1 MRIAIYTRKSVY
13 TGKGE
18 SIENQIEM
26 CKEYISLKIKDSH
39 EADIIIY
46 EDEGYSGK
54 NTERPHF
61 QRMLKDIRKAGF
73 DYVICY
79 RLDRISRSV
88 SDFSNLIEDLKQLGT
103 SFICIKE
110 DFDTSTPMGKAMMYI
125 ASVFAQLERE
135 TIAERVRDNMLMLSK
150 TGRWLGGTTPTGFTS
165 EKVQEFILDGKIKHS
180 CKLKI
185 NLDEIDVVKTMY
197 DKFLEFNS
205 VSGVSKYLI
214 KNNIK
219 SRTGKLYSLLGI
231 KEILQNPVYCIA
243 DKDVRDYFISF
254 NSDVCFEEY
263 QCSDKFGLLSYNKRD
278 YTKKN
283 VPRNSKDQWII
294 SIGKHKGIVA
304 GKTWVKV
311 QEMLEENKP
320 SPNRVKAHNDYSL
333 LSGMVYCTKCG
344 SKMFAKFRN
353 NNADLFDYICN
364 SKMRGGLSLCDCQ
377 NLNGQQIDDMVC
389 EYLMDYANENS
400 NIYKLL
406 ENLKGRFQNEIKSN
420 PIQEIETKIK
430 KLNDQ
435 IDNLIKTL
443 SYTELDNELAP
454 ALIQRIN
461 GEVSKLDNEVKMLN
475 EEKLNLQSS
484 INNLSDRSIQLDI
497 ISRALS
503 SLKDNFGNLTIYEKR
518 NLIRLL
524 IQKIEWDGQDL
535 HIFIYGE

>member
-26 CKEYISLKIKDSH
+26 CKEYISSNIKDSH

-54 NTERPHF
+54 NTERPKF
-61 QRMLKDIRKAGF
+61 QKMLKDIRKAGF

-88 SDFSNLIEDLKQLGT
+88 SDFSRLIEELNELGI
-103 SFICIKE
+103 SIICVKE
-110 DFDTSTPMGKAMMYI
+110 NFDTSSSMGKAMMYI

-135 TIAERVRDNMLMLSK
+135 TIAERVRDNMLMLAK

-165 EKVQEFILDGKIKHS
+165 EKVQGLMTLEGKIKHS
-180 CKLKI
+180 CKLKA
-185 NLDEIDVVKTMY
+185 NPDEIEIVKTIY
-197 DKFLEFNS
+197 DKYLEFNS
-205 VSGVSKYLI
+205 ISAVSKYLI
-214 KNNIK
+214 KNSIK

-243 DKDVRDYFISF
+243 DKDGRDYFISF
-254 NSDVCFEEY
+254 DSAVCFEERE
-263 QCSDKFGLLSYNKRD
+263 CSDRFGLLSYNKRD

-304 GKTWVKV
+304 GKTWVRI
-311 QEMLEENKP
+311 QEMLESNKP

-333 LSGMVYCTKCG
+333 LSGMIYCTKCG
-344 SKMFAKFRN
+344 SKMFAKFRS

-364 SKMRGGLSLCDCQ
+364 SKIRGGLNLCNCQ
-377 NLNGQQIDDMVC
+377 NINGQQTDDMVC
-389 EYLMDYANENS
+389 EYLLDYINENS

-406 ENLKGRFQNEIKSN
+406 ENLKRSFRNEIRSN
-420 PIQEIETKIK
+420 PVQEIDSKIET
-430 KLNDQ
+430 LNKQ
-435 IDNLIKTL
+435 INNLIKTL
-443 SYTELDNELAP
+443 SNSSLGP
-454 ALIQRIN
+454 MLIQRIN
-461 GEVSKLDNEVKMLN
+461 DQVSNLDNELK
-475 EEKLNLQSS
+475 KLNDEKQNLQNN
-484 INNLSDRSIQLDI
+484 INVLSDIFIQLDM

-503 SLKDNFGNLTIYEKR
+503 SLKDNFNNLTIYEKR
-518 NLIRLL
+518 NLIKLL
-524 IQKIEWDGQDL
+524 IEKIEWDGQDL

>member
-1 MRIAIYTRKSVY
+1 MKIAIYSRKSVY

-26 CKEYISLKIKDSH
+26 CKDYISKNITDSN

-61 QRMLKDIRKAGF
+61 QKMLRDIRKERF

-79 RLDRISRSV
+79 KLDRISRSV
-88 SDFSNLIEDLKQLGT
+88 SDFSTLIEELNGYNID
-103 SFICIKE
+103 FICIK
-110 DFDTSTPMGKAMMYI
+110 DRFDTTSPMGKAMMYI

-135 TIAERVRDNMLMLSK
+135 TIAERVRDNMMMLAK

-165 EKVQEFILDGKIKHS
+165 EKVQEFILDGKLRHS
-180 CKLKI
+180 CKLKF
-185 NLDEIDVVKTMY
+185 NPEEIEVVKTIY
-197 DKFLEFNS
+197 DKYLEFDS
-205 VSGVSKYLI
+205 VSAVSKYFI

-219 SRTGKLYSLLGI
+219 SRNGKFYSLLGI

-254 NSDVCFEEY
+254 DSDVCFEERE
-263 QCSDKFGLLSYNKRD
+263 CSNKLGLLSYNKRD

-294 SIGKHKGIVA
+294 SIGKHKGIVT
-304 GKTWVKV
+304 GKTWVKI
-311 QEMLEENKP
+311 QEKLENNKP

-333 LSGMVYCTKCG
+333 LSGMIYCTQCG
-344 SKMFAKFRN
+344 SKMFAKFRS

-364 SKMRGGLSLCDCQ
+364 SKMRGGLSLCSCQ
-377 NLNGQQIDDMVC
+377 NLNGQQTDDMVC
-389 EYLMDYANENS
+389 EYLMDYTNENS

-406 ENLKGRFQNEIKSN
+406 EDLKRSFQNEIKSN
-420 PIQEIETKIK
+420 PIQEIDIKIK

-443 SYTELDNELAP
+443 SYTGLDSS
-454 ALIQRIN
+454 LIQRIN
-461 GEVSKLDNEVKMLN
+461 EQVSKLDKEIKVLN

-484 INNLSDRSIQLDI
+484 VNILSDRSIQLDI
-497 ISRALS
+497 ISKALS
-503 SLKDNFGNLTIYEKR
+503 SLKENFKDFSIYEKR

-524 IQKIEWDGQDL
+524 IEKIEWDGQDL

>member
-1 MRIAIYTRKSVY
+1 MKIAIYSRKSVY

-26 CKEYISLKIKDSH
+26 CKNYISANITDSH
-39 EADIIIY
+39 EANIVIY

-61 QRMLKDIRKAGF
+61 QKMLRDIRKERF

-79 RLDRISRSV
+79 KLDRISRSV
-88 SDFSNLIEDLKQLGT
+88 SDFSTLIEELNDYNID
-103 SFICIKE
+103 FICIK
-110 DFDTSTPMGKAMMYI
+110 DQFDTSTPMGKAMMYI

-165 EKVQEFILDGKIKHS
+165 EKVQELILDGKLKHS
-180 CKLKI
+180 CKLKS
-185 NLDEIDVVKTMY
+185 NPDEIEIVKTMY
-197 DKFLEFNS
+197 DKYLEFNS
-205 VSGVSKYLI
+205 VSAVSKYLI

-219 SRTGKLYSLLGI
+219 SRSDKFYSLLGI

-254 NSDVCFEEY
+254 DSDVCFEEHE
-263 QCSDKFGLLSYNKRD
+263 CSDKYGLLSYNKRD

-294 SIGKHKGIVA
+294 SIGKHKGIVT

-311 QEMLEENKP
+311 QEMLEDNKP

-333 LSGMVYCTKCG
+333 LSGMIYCTQCG
-344 SKMFAKFRN
+344 SKMFAKFRS

-364 SKMRGGLSLCDCQ
+364 SKMRGGLDLCNCQ
-377 NLNGQQIDDMVC
+377 NLNGQQTDDMVC
-389 EYLMDYANENS
+389 EYLLDYTNENS

-406 ENLKGRFQNEIKSN
+406 ENLKRSFQNEIKSN
-420 PIQEIETKIK
+420 PIQEIDTKIK
-430 KLNDQ
+430 KLDDQ

-443 SYTELDNELAP
+443 SYSDLDP
-454 ALIQRIN
+454 SLIQRIN
-461 GEVSKLDNEVKMLN
+461 EQVSKLDSEVKMLN
-475 EEKLNLQSS
+475 EEKLNLESS
-484 INNLSDRSIQLDI
+484 VNILSDKSIQLDV
-497 ISRALS
+497 ISKALS
-503 SLKDNFGNLTIYEKR
+503 SLKDNFKDLTVYEKR

>member
-1 MRIAIYTRKSVY
+1 MKIAIYSRKSVY

-26 CKEYISLKIKDSH
+26 CKNYISANITDSH
-39 EADIIIY
+39 VADIVIY

-61 QRMLKDIRKAGF
+61 QKMLRDIRKERF
-73 DYVICY
+73 NYVICY
-79 RLDRISRSV
+79 KLDRISRSV
-88 SDFSNLIEDLKQLGT
+88 SDFSALIEELNDHNID
-103 SFICIKE
+103 FVCIK
-110 DFDTSTPMGKAMMYI
+110 DQFDTTTPMGKAMMYI

-165 EKVQEFILDGKIKHS
+165 EKVQGLMTLDGKIKHS
-180 CKLKI
+180 CKLKS
-185 NLDEIDVVKTMY
+185 NPDEIEIVKTMY
-197 DKFLEFNS
+197 DKYLEFNS
-205 VSGVSKYLI
+205 VSAVSKYLI
-214 KNNIK
+214 KNNVK
-219 SRTGKLYSLLGI
+219 SRNGKFYSLLGI

-254 NSDVCFEEY
+254 DSDVCFEEHE
-263 QCSDKFGLLSYNKRD
+263 CSDKFGLLSYNKRD

-294 SIGKHKGIVA
+294 SIGKHKGIVS
-304 GKTWVKV
+304 GKTWVRI
-311 QEMLEENKP
+311 QEMLENNKP

-333 LSGMVYCTKCG
+333 LSGMIYCTQCG
-344 SKMFAKFRN
+344 SKMFAKFRS

-364 SKMRGGLSLCDCQ
+364 SKMRGGLDLCSCQ
-377 NLNGQQIDDMVC
+377 NLNGQQTDDMVC
-389 EYLMDYANENS
+389 EYLMDYTNENS

-406 ENLKGRFQNEIKSN
+406 EYLKRSFQNEIKSN
-420 PIQEIETKIK
+420 PIQEIDTKIK

-443 SYTELDNELAP
+443 SYSDLDP
-454 ALIQRIN
+454 SFIQRIN
-461 GEVSKLDNEVKMLN
+461 EQVSKLDSEVKMLN

-484 INNLSDRSIQLDI
+484 VSTLYDKSIQLDI
-497 ISRALS
+497 ISKALS
-503 SLKDNFGNLTIYEKR
+503 SLKDNFKDLTIYEKR